1 MAEHQRSPG
10 DADPAPR
17 RWVPPPALAG
27 FLLLLVVVF
36 CLSYGVGS
44 AAGPVAPGMHSGDA
58 DADPAPVG
66 GAGGGSGRH
75 GHDGTP
81 DSRPGGGR

>member
-27 FLLLLVVVF
+27 FLALLVAVF
-36 CLSYGVGS
+36 CLAYGVGS
-44 AAGPVAPGMHSGDA
+44 AAGPVAPGMHSGGA
-58 DADPAPVG
+58 GPAP
-66 GAGGGSGRH
+66 AGGPGGGPGPH
-75 GHDGTP
+75 GHGGTP
-81 DSRPGGGR
+81 DTRPGGGR

>member
-10 DADPAPR
+10 DTDPAPR

-27 FLLLLVVVF
+27 FLTLLVAVF

-44 AAGPVAPGMHSGDA
+44 AAGPVAPGMHSVDT
-58 DADPAPVG
+58 DTAPVG
-66 GAGGGSGRH
+66 GTGGGPGRH
-75 GHDGTP
+75 GHDGTA
-81 DSRPGGGR
+81 DTRPGGGR